1 MNLWYFLCQ
10 GNLGKES
17 KILRLFK
24 NDNSQGA
31 FFFSNTFISE
41 GAINTLQKPISIKYE
56 VKRDFLN
63 NMEKKTISKNL

>member
-1 MNLWYFLCQ
+1 MIIVKGL
-10 GNLGKES
+10 
-17 KILRLFK
+17 
-24 NDNSQGA
+24 

-63 NMEKKTISKNL
+63 NMEKETISKNL